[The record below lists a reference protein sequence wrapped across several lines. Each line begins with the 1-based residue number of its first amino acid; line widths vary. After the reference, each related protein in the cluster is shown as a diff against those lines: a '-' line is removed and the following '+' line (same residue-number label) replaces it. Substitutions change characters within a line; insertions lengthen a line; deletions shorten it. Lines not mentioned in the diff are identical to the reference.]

1 VLEPFAAL
9 YFFARYFSNS
19 SSLLPTFLYIC
30 ASLCSLPV
38 REPLLMTLP
47 SYVVSAASFDADCD
61 LLFYVLFISESPFIL
76 IRMLLP
82 L

>member
-1 VLEPFAAL
+1 
-9 YFFARYFSNS
+9 
-19 SSLLPTFLYIC
+19 
-30 ASLCSLPV
+30 
-38 REPLLMTLP
+38 MTLP